1 MLCFLLTA
9 VIASVQLIKHSARN
23 VKLKS
28 HVNIF
33 KIIVN
38 LKKRFNNL
46 SIKKNHNMRNNLNR
60 VFHNLKGNNLS
71 KASNPK
77 SLNNRR
83 NSQLKRKLHP
93 KNTV

>member
-1 MLCFLLTA
+1 MLCFLLIA
-9 VIASVQLIKHSARN
+9 VTVPVQLIKHSVRN
-23 VKLKS
+23 VKFKS
-28 HVNIF
+28 HVNRF

-71 KASNPK
+71 KVSSPKNLSNK
-77 SLNNRR
+77 RS
-83 NSQLKRKLHP
+83 SQLKRKFHP
-93 KNTV
+93 RNTV